1 MKSAILLLEDGKI
14 FEGRPFGAIGQTVGE
29 VCFNTGL
36 VGYQEII
43 TDPSYFDQIVVMT
56 MPHVGNYG
64 INPIDEESEKIQAAG
79 LVIKEETPYPSSWR
93 SKQSLDDYLVSQN
106 IVSIKSIDTRA
117 LTRHIRDRGAMN
129 GIISSTGEEIK
140 ALEEKLKKHPKM
152 VGLDLAKKV
161 TTKKIYKV
169 KSSNSTFRVAVVDF
183 GVKKNILK
191 LLVNEGCD
199 LTVFPS
205 DVSSNELLKS
215 RPDGFFLSNGPGD
228 PAALN
233 YAIKS
238 GPNLLGTGPIFGIC
252 LCHQIL
258 GLALGAKTYKLKFGH
273 RGINHPVKNIKTGL
287 VEITSQ
293 NHGFALD
300 LNTFPRNV
308 ISTYINLNDN
318 TSAGIECKDY
328 IAFSVQYHPESNP
341 GPHDSR
347 YLFGHFK
354 KLMKNN
360 AQK

>member
-161 TTKKIYKV
+161 TTK
-169 KSSNSTFRVAVVDF
+169 R
-183 GVKKNILK
+183 
-191 LLVNEGCD
+191 
-199 LTVFPS
+199 
-205 DVSSNELLKS
+205 
-215 RPDGFFLSNGPGD
+215 
-228 PAALN
+228 
-233 YAIKS
+233 
-238 GPNLLGTGPIFGIC
+238 
-252 LCHQIL
+252 
-258 GLALGAKTYKLKFGH
+258 
-273 RGINHPVKNIKTGL
+273 NIK
-287 VEITSQ
+287 
-293 NHGFALD
+293 
-300 LNTFPRNV
+300 
-308 ISTYINLNDN
+308 
-318 TSAGIECKDY
+318 
-328 IAFSVQYHPESNP
+328 
-341 GPHDSR
+341 
-347 YLFGHFK
+347 
-354 KLMKNN
+354 
-360 AQK
+360 